1 MLDLQVCIPFLALRL
16 PKRYIYMYM
25 TCMHTVRVL
34 YDIIRYMSRKIAS
47 VVRVMSDFVFHYFLM
62 KNIYNFCFLYTCTHV

>member
-1 MLDLQVCIPFLALRL
+1 
-16 PKRYIYMYM
+16 MYM